1 MNLITDSEIKRIVKK
16 HTGFAIFLVFVPIIF
31 IQLISFFSGDN
42 QLTYLL
48 FYVAPISTIGA
59 CAHFIQ
65 CVLIDINSN
74 RAVNT

>member
-1 MNLITDSEIKRIVKK
+1 MGFITDNEIKSIVKK
-16 HTGFAIFLVFVPIIF
+16 HMSFAIFLVVVPIIF

-42 QLTYLL
+42 QLNYLL

-65 CVLIDINSN
+65 RVLIDINSN

>member
-31 IQLISFFSGDN
+31 IQLISFFSDDN
-42 QLTYLL
+42 QLNYLL
-48 FYVAPISTIGA
+48 FYVVPISAVGA

-65 CVLIDINSN
+65 CVLIDINANS
-74 RAVNT
+74 AVNT

>member
-1 MNLITDSEIKRIVKK
+1 MSFITDNEIKSIVKK
-16 HTGFAIFLVFVPIIF
+16 HMSFAIFLVVVPIIF

-42 QLTYLL
+42 QLNYLL

-65 CVLIDINSN
+65 RVLIDINSN